1 MTTKY
6 IDHLTE
12 DKPIPGQEWVCL
24 SFMSPEGIR
33 NCSVRGLK
41 VRGVYA
47 TRKEADDR
55 AKELQQEDPN
65 FDIFVGSVGKWLPWN
80 PDVNDV
86 DDHVYRE
93 KELNELAKGYKE
105 NVARVA
111 EVEKQRKNELLERA
125 AKEEQFKSM
134 TPVDKKRYKMQQ
146 KLAASKQEQEKD
158 NAVDTEL
165 KEEEKQINSEKVQ
178 LNKVK
183 SEIDE
188 TSKTVNEYD
197 EKLSKI
203 TELYNKLNKQ

>member
-6 IDHLTE
+6 VDHLTV

-24 SFMSPEGIR
+24 SFLSPEGIR

-47 TRKEADDR
+47 TRKEADER
-55 AKELQQEDPN
+55 AKDLQKEDGLYS
-65 FDIFVGSVGKWLPWN
+65 IFVGQMGHWLPWD

-86 DDHVYRE
+86 EDHVYQE

-111 EVEKQRKNELLERA
+111 ETEKQRKAEMLERA

>member
-6 IDHLTE
+6 VDHLTV

-24 SFMSPEGIR
+24 SFLSPEGIR

-47 TRKEADDR
+47 TRKEADER
-55 AKELQQEDPN
+55 AKELQKEDN
-65 FDIFVGSVGKWLPWN
+65 LFHIYVGAMGHWLPWD
-80 PDVNDV
+80 PDVNEIE
-86 DDHVYRE
+86 DHVYQE

-105 NVARVA
+105 NMSRVA
-111 EVEKQRKNELLERA
+111 EVEKQRKEELLQKA

-134 TPVDKKRYKMQQ
+134 TPVDKKRYKLQQ
-146 KLAASKQEQEKD
+146 KLAARQEKD
-158 NAVDTEL
+158 NAVDVEL
-165 KEEEKQINSEKVQ
+165 KEEEKQLNNEKVE